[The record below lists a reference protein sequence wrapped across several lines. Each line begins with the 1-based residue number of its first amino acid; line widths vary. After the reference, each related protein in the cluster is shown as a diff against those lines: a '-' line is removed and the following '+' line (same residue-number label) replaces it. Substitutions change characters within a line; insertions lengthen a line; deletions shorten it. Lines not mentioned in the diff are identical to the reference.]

1 MTPQPAPGPTI
12 LVIEDEMIVAMYME
26 DVLTDLGC
34 RVATAARVENGL
46 DIIRTQHIHGA
57 FLDVSVAGAPVTPV
71 VSELSARGIPF
82 AFVTGYEA
90 HQLPADYRSRP
101 ILSKPVIETKIAE
114 VLAGF
119 AVYQQAAAEP
129 AT

>member
-1 MTPQPAPGPTI
+1 MTPQPVHAPTI

-26 DVLTDLGC
+26 DLLTDLGC

-46 DIIRTQHIHGA
+46 DIIRAQHIDGA
-57 FLDVSVAGAPVTPV
+57 FLDVSVAGAPVAPV
-71 VSELSARGIPF
+71 VNELSARGIPF

-90 HQLPADYRSRP
+90 HQLPADYRNRP

-119 AVYQQAAAEP
+119 AACQPAVAAP
-129 AT
+129 AG